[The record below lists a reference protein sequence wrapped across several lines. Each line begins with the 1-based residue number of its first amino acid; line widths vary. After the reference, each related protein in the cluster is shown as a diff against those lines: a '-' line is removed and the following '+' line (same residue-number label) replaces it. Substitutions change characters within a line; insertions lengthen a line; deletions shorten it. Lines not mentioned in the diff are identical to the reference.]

1 MDTALLLIRT
11 PLQARIAL
19 EILSRG
25 NIADYELLYFSQHG
39 ASADSVAFQSLA
51 GSSRRAIF
59 IRAPA
64 KAGYVRR
71 TASFARQSRRAT
83 RGRRYNLTIFAS
95 LDEFVFSS
103 LAVRKKGRVITFDD
117 GFANLNYSGSFY
129 RESLSRRAET
139 YRFLLGAPRLQEL
152 KRNIWVHYTIFPNC
166 ENVVERGRLRE
177 ITIWQPPVS
186 KVLTRR
192 CKKYFVGQPFAKYLD
207 RDEVDMVRTIAEGFF
222 PDFYLTHPME
232 VEPLLPKVP
241 LMETRG
247 LLAEDAILR
256 EVSSSA
262 VHVIGGVSTVLFNL
276 AILGIRVTMISPK
289 FLLRDETLR
298 VAERLGVEVLLFD
311 LVD

>member
-1 MDTALLLIRT
+1 
-11 PLQARIAL
+11 
-19 EILSRG
+19 
-25 NIADYELLYFSQHG
+25 
-39 ASADSVAFQSLA
+39 
-51 GSSRRAIF
+51 
-59 IRAPA
+59 
-64 KAGYVRR
+64 
-71 TASFARQSRRAT
+71 
-83 RGRRYNLTIFAS
+83 
-95 LDEFVFSS
+95 
-103 LAVRKKGRVITFDD
+103 
-117 GFANLNYSGSFY
+117 
-129 RESLSRRAET
+129 
-139 YRFLLGAPRLQEL
+139 
-152 KRNIWVHYTIFPNC
+152 
-166 ENVVERGRLRE
+166 
-177 ITIWQPPVS
+177 
-186 KVLTRR
+186 
-192 CKKYFVGQPFAKYLD
+192 
-207 RDEVDMVRTIAEGFF
+207 MVRTIAEGFF